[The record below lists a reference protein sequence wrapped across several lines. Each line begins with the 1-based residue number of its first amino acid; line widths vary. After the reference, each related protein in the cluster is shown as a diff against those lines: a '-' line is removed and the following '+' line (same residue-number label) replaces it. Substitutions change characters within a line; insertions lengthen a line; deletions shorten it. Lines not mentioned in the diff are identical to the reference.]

1 MIQCQNLHST
11 LFFGKKGISVSTNF
25 QISLNIPDV
34 EILKIEKNKTEDL
47 IITVKS
53 TKCSTPCHK
62 CGKEATKSNGYGE
75 TIILQH
81 LPILG
86 QQVYIRIKLARY
98 QCEYCDDKPTTT
110 EQTSWF
116 NRRSKFTK
124 AYEEYLM
131 RSLINSTLL
140 DVSRKE
146 GVSYDD
152 VKGVLN
158 RQVEKQVDW
167 SQFNKINIFGLDE
180 IALKKGH
187 KDFVVIVSTRINGVI
202 KILAILPDRK
212 KETVKAFI
220 QSIPDHLKETIKTA
234 CCDMYDGYI
243 NAVKENLGK
252 KVKVVI
258 DRFHVTKN
266 YRKCLDTLRKKELK
280 RLRKELTEAEYKKLK
295 GAMWALRKKEESLT
309 DEEKTV
315 LVILFTYS
323 PDIKQAYDFQ
333 NSLTEI
339 FNKNINKKE
348 ASRLIKQWKKEI
360 SKSNLTCFDKFIAT
374 LNKNWDDILNY
385 FHRKQRKNSGFIEG
399 LNNKIKVIKR
409 RCYGI
414 FNIEKLFQRIFLD
427 LEGYEKFA

>member
-1 MIQCQNLHST
+1 M
-11 LFFGKKGISVSTNF
+11 STNF
-25 QISLNIPDV
+25 QISLDIPNV

-53 TKCSTPCHK
+53 TKCSTLCHK

-75 TIILQH
+75 TIVLQH

-131 RSLINSTLL
+131 RSLINSTLV

-146 GVSYDD
+146 GLSYDD
-152 VKGVLN
+152 IKGVLD
-158 RQVEKQVDW
+158 RQVEKKVDW
-167 SQFNKINIFGLDE
+167 SEFKKINIIGLDE

-187 KDFVVIVSTRINGVI
+187 KDFVVIVSTKINGLI
-202 KILAILPDRK
+202 KILAILSDRK
-212 KETVKAFI
+212 KDTVKAFI
-220 QSIPDHLKETIKTA
+220 QSIPDHLIKTIKTA

-243 NAVKENLGK
+243 NAVKETFGN

-258 DRFHVTKN
+258 DRFHVAKN
-266 YRKCLDTLRKKELK
+266 YRECVDSLRKQELK
-280 RLRKELTEAEYKKLK
+280 RLKKELTESEYKKLK
-295 GAMWALRKKEESLT
+295 GAMWALRKKEEVLT
-309 DEEKTV
+309 DEEKIV
-315 LVILFTYS
+315 LSILFTYS
-323 PDIKQAYDFQ
+323 PSLKQAYHFQ
-333 NSLTEI
+333 NSLTDI
-339 FNKNINKKE
+339 FNKNINKQE
-348 ASRLIKQWKKEI
+348 ASKFIKQWIKEV
-360 SKSNLTCFDKFIAT
+360 KESNLTCFDKFITT
-374 LNKNWDDILNY
+374 LNKNWNDILNY

-427 LEGYEKFA
+427 VEGYERFA

>member
-1 MIQCQNLHST
+1 
-11 LFFGKKGISVSTNF
+11 VSTNF
-25 QISLNIPDV
+25 QISLDIPNV

-53 TKCSTPCHK
+53 TKCSTLCHK

-75 TIILQH
+75 TIVLQH

-131 RSLINSTLL
+131 RSLINSTLV

-146 GVSYDD
+146 GLSYDD
-152 VKGVLN
+152 IKGVLD
-158 RQVEKQVDW
+158 RQVEKKVDW
-167 SQFNKINIFGLDE
+167 SEFKKINIIGLDE

-187 KDFVVIVSTRINGVI
+187 KDFVVIVSTKINGLI
-202 KILAILPDRK
+202 KILAILSDRK
-212 KETVKAFI
+212 KDTVKAFI
-220 QSIPDHLKETIKTA
+220 QSIPDHLIKTIKTA

-243 NAVKENLGK
+243 NAVKETFGN

-258 DRFHVTKN
+258 DRFHVAKN
-266 YRKCLDTLRKKELK
+266 YRECVDSLRKQELK
-280 RLRKELTEAEYKKLK
+280 RLKKELTESEYKKLK
-295 GAMWALRKKEESLT
+295 GAMWALRKKEEVLT
-309 DEEKTV
+309 DEEKIV
-315 LVILFTYS
+315 LSILFTYS
-323 PDIKQAYDFQ
+323 PSLKQAYHFQ
-333 NSLTEI
+333 NSLTDI
-339 FNKNINKKE
+339 FNKNINKQE
-348 ASRLIKQWKKEI
+348 ASKFIKQWIKEV
-360 SKSNLTCFDKFIAT
+360 KESNLTCFDKFITT
-374 LNKNWDDILNY
+374 LNKNWNDILNY

-427 LEGYEKFA
+427 VEGYERFA

>member
-1 MIQCQNLHST
+1 M
-11 LFFGKKGISVSTNF
+11 STNF

-62 CGKEATKSNGYGE
+62 CGKEAKKSNGYGE

-81 LPILG
+81 LPIFG

-98 QCEYCDDKPTTT
+98 QCEDCDDKPTTT

-131 RSLINSTLL
+131 RSLINSTIS

-146 GVSYDD
+146 RVSYED
-152 VKGVLN
+152 VEGVLN
-158 RQVEKQVDW
+158 RQIEKQIDW
-167 SQFNKINIFGLDE
+167 SNLDRINVLGLDE
-180 IALKKGH
+180 ISLKKGH
-187 KDFVVIVSTRINGVI
+187 KDFVVIVSARINGII
-202 KILAILPDRK
+202 KILAILSDRK
-212 KETVKAFI
+212 KETVKTFI
-220 QSIPDHLKETIKTA
+220 KGIPDHLKETIKTA

-243 NAVKENLGK
+243 NAVKETLGK
-252 KVKVVI
+252 KVNVVI
-258 DRFHVTKN
+258 DRFHVAKN
-266 YRKCLDTLRKKELK
+266 YRKCLNSLRKQELK
-280 RLRKELTEAEYKKLK
+280 RLKKELTEAEYKKLK
-295 GAMWALRKKEESLT
+295 GAMWALRKKENALT
-309 DEEKTV
+309 EEEKIV

-323 PDIKQAYDFQ
+323 PNLKQAYDFQ
-333 NSLTEI
+333 NSLTET
-339 FNKNINKKE
+339 FNKNINKQE
-348 ASRLIKQWKKEI
+348 AFKLIKQWIKEVTA
-360 SKSNLTCFDKFIAT
+360 SDLMCFDKFIST
-374 LNKNWDDILNY
+374 LNKYMDDILNY

-414 FNIEKLFQRIFLD
+414 FNVDKLFQRILLD